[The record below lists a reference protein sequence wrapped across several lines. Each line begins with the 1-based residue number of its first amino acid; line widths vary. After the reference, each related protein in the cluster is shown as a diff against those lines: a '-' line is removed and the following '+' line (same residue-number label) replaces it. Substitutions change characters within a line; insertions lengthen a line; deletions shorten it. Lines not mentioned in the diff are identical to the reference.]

1 MYSNYP
7 YLYKSVGNYC
17 FVLRVLVDVVFSHGK
32 CQNIRLRRYF
42 KMKKRNILVGLL
54 VGTMVIG
61 SLTGCGSGKK
71 EATTEATTT
80 ESSTEGNSTE
90 AGAEEGSEENSEGAS
105 EESSETNSESDD
117 SGLDENGVYL
127 GDYSNFTYTR
137 EYTAPT
143 DQDVEETIND
153 VLESNE
159 TREYKEEGTVAD
171 GDTVVVSFTGSV
183 DGKVMDGL
191 SGEQEE
197 LTIGDG
203 TFIADFENALVG
215 HKVGETFN
223 VDVEFPEDY
232 SEEDVAGKTATM
244 SVVVNSIA
252 GPVQKVE
259 LTDEWVKDNTDYDT
273 VEDYKAGIMD
283 TLEKQAEEMADSS
296 AIYSLIND
304 LYNVS
309 YAEVSDE
316 EIDAEANKTID
327 QYKQDAED
335 MDMTYEDYVKQ
346 LQGYDASTDTEE
358 ASESESTEAASEVE
372 SESEST
378 ETGSEVESESET
390 STEVE
395 TETSTAVDPVES
407 FEQSI
412 RNAARDTIEQEKI
425 IAAFAEKES
434 VDLSDDAFDAYL
446 ERQASLYG
454 YESKDEFKEELDA
467 VGYSDYIQN
476 IFKEYQVGKKLM
488 EISKLVTLDVV
499 EAETDTEAISEDG
512 TEAETD
518 VSTDDTEVTTEVAS
532 EEDTTASDEDVSLS
546 VGDEVSLE
554 ETEEV
559 TE

>member
-1 MYSNYP
+1 
-7 YLYKSVGNYC
+7 
-17 FVLRVLVDVVFSHGK
+17 
-32 CQNIRLRRYF
+32 
-42 KMKKRNILVGLL
+42 MKKRNILVGLL

-61 SLTGCGSGKK
+61 SLTGCGSDKK
-71 EATTEATTT
+71 TTAETATTEAST
-80 ESSTEGNSTE
+80 EEGSTEGSSTEG
-90 AGAEEGSEENSEGAS
+90 S
-105 EESSETNSESDD
+105 EESSEDASDDSSETESESGDSSETESESDTSD
-117 SGLDENGVYL
+117 LDENGVYL

-143 DQDVEETIND
+143 DKDVEDTIND

-171 GDTVVVSFTGSV
+171 GDTVVVSFTGTV
-183 DGKVMDGL
+183 DGKEMDGL

-203 TFIADFENALVG
+203 TFIADFENALIG

-232 SEEDVAGKTATM
+232 SEEDVAGKTAIM

-252 GPVQKVE
+252 GPVQKVD

-283 TLEKQAEEMADSS
+283 TLEKQAEDFADSS

-346 LQGYDASTDTEE
+346 LQGYDISTNTEE
-358 ASESESTEAASEVE
+358 DAESESTEA
-372 SESEST
+372 
-378 ETGSEVESESET
+378 GSEVESESET
-390 STEVE
+390 TTEVE
-395 TETSTAVDPVES
+395 TEASTTVDPVES

-434 VDLSDDAFDAYL
+434 VDLSDEAFDAYL

-467 VGYSDYIQN
+467 VGYSDYIQD
-476 IFKEYQVGKKLM
+476 IFREYQVGKKLM
-488 EISKLVTLDVV
+488 EISKLVTLDVA

-512 TEAETD
+512 TEAETN
-518 VSTDDTEVTTEVAS
+518 VSTDDTEVTTEVTS
-532 EEDTTASDEDVSLS
+532 EEDTTASDEEVTLS
-546 VGDEVSLE
+546 VDDELSLKE
-554 ETEEV
+554 AF
-559 TE
+559 

>member
-1 MYSNYP
+1 
-7 YLYKSVGNYC
+7 
-17 FVLRVLVDVVFSHGK
+17 
-32 CQNIRLRRYF
+32 
-42 KMKKRNILVGLL
+42 MKKRNILVGLL
-54 VGTMVIG
+54 VGTMVIS

-71 EATTEATTT
+71 ESTTEATTT
-80 ESSTEGNSTE
+80 EASTEKSTKD
-90 AGAEEGSEENSEGAS
+90 GSTEGSEESSEGAS
-105 EESSETNSESDD
+105 EESSEEESES
-117 SGLDENGVYL
+117 STSELDENGVYL

-143 DQDVEETIND
+143 DQDVEDTIND

-215 HKVGETFN
+215 HKVGETFD

-296 AIYSLIND
+296 AIYTLVND

-316 EIDAEANKTID
+316 EIDAEANKTIE
-327 QYKQDAED
+327 QYKQDAKD

-358 ASESESTEAASEVE
+358 ASESESTEEGSEAESESETSTKVE

-378 ETGSEVESESET
+378 EAGSEVESESET

-395 TETSTAVDPVES
+395 TETSATVDPVES

-425 IAAFAEKES
+425 ITAFAEKES
-434 VDLSDDAFDAYL
+434 VDLSDEAFDAYL
-446 ERQASLYG
+446 ENQASLYG

-467 VGYSDYIQN
+467 VGYSDYIQD
-476 IFKEYQVGKKLM
+476 IFREYQVGKKLI
-488 EISKLVTLDVV
+488 EISKLVTLDTV

-518 VSTDDTEVTTEVAS
+518 VSTDDTEVATEVAS

-554 ETEEV
+554 ETEVV

>member
-1 MYSNYP
+1 
-7 YLYKSVGNYC
+7 
-17 FVLRVLVDVVFSHGK
+17 
-32 CQNIRLRRYF
+32 
-42 KMKKRNILVGLL
+42 MKKRNILVGLL
-54 VGTMVIG
+54 VGTMVIS
-61 SLTGCGSGKK
+61 SLTGCGSDKK
-71 EATTEATTT
+71 ESTTEATTT
-80 ESSTEGNSTE
+80 EASTEESAKDSTTDVSEGSSEAESESST
-90 AGAEEGSEENSEGAS
+90 SE
-105 EESSETNSESDD
+105 
-117 SGLDENGVYL
+117 LDENGVYL

-143 DQDVEETIND
+143 DQDVEDTIND

-183 DGKVMDGL
+183 DGKEMDGL

-283 TLEKQAEEMADSS
+283 TLEKQAEELADSS
-296 AIYSLIND
+296 AIYTLVND

-316 EIDAEANKTID
+316 EIDAEANKTIE
-327 QYKQDAED
+327 QYKQDAKD

-358 ASESESTEAASEVE
+358 ASESESTEAGSEAESESKAASEVE

-378 ETGSEVESESET
+378 EAGSEVESESET

-395 TETSTAVDPVES
+395 TETSATVDPVES

-425 IAAFAEKES
+425 ITAFAEKES
-434 VDLSDDAFDAYL
+434 VDLSDEAFDAYL
-446 ERQASLYG
+446 ENQASLYG
-454 YESKDEFKEELDA
+454 YDSKDEFKEELDA
-467 VGYSDYIQN
+467 VGYSDYIQD
-476 IFKEYQVGKKLM
+476 IFREYQVGKKLM
-488 EISKLVTLDVV
+488 EISKLITLDTV

-532 EEDTTASDEDVSLS
+532 EEGTTVSDEDVSLS

-554 ETEEV
+554 ETEVV

>member
-1 MYSNYP
+1 
-7 YLYKSVGNYC
+7 
-17 FVLRVLVDVVFSHGK
+17 
-32 CQNIRLRRYF
+32 
-42 KMKKRNILVGLL
+42 MKKRNILVGLL
-54 VGTMVIG
+54 VGTMVIS
-61 SLTGCGSGKK
+61 SLTGCGSDKK
-71 EATTEATTT
+71 ESTTEATTT
-80 ESSTEGNSTE
+80 EASTKESAKDSSTEG
-90 AGAEEGSEENSEGAS
+90 SEESSEDAS
-105 EESSETNSESDD
+105 EESSEAGSESDT
-117 SGLDENGVYL
+117 SELDENGVYL

-143 DQDVEETIND
+143 DQDVEDTIND

-171 GDTVVVSFTGSV
+171 GDTVVISFTGSV
-183 DGKVMDGL
+183 DGKEMDGL

-215 HKVGETFN
+215 HKVGETFD

-283 TLEKQAEEMADSS
+283 TLEKQAEELADSS
-296 AIYSLIND
+296 AIYTLVND

-316 EIDAEANKTID
+316 EIDAEANKTIE
-327 QYKQDAED
+327 QYKQDAKD

-358 ASESESTEAASEVE
+358 ASESESTEAGSEAESESEASSEVE

-378 ETGSEVESESET
+378 EAGSEVESESET

-395 TETSTAVDPVES
+395 TETSATVDPVES

-425 IAAFAEKES
+425 ITAFAEKES
-434 VDLSDDAFDAYL
+434 VDLSDEAFDAYL
-446 ERQASLYG
+446 ENQASLYG
-454 YESKDEFKEELDA
+454 YDSKDEFKEELDA
-467 VGYSDYIQN
+467 VGYSDYIQD
-476 IFKEYQVGKKLM
+476 IFREYQVGKKLM
-488 EISKLVTLDVV
+488 EISKLITLDTV

-554 ETEEV
+554 ETEVV

>member
-1 MYSNYP
+1 
-7 YLYKSVGNYC
+7 
-17 FVLRVLVDVVFSHGK
+17 
-32 CQNIRLRRYF
+32 
-42 KMKKRNILVGLL
+42 MKKRNILVGLL

-71 EATTEATTT
+71 EATTEATTAEAST
-80 ESSTEGNSTE
+80 EERSTEGSSTE
-90 AGAEEGSEENSEGAS
+90 AGAEENSENAS
-105 EESSETNSESDD
+105 EESSETETDSD

-203 TFIADFENALVG
+203 TFITDFENALVG

-252 GPVQKVE
+252 GPIQKVE

-273 VEDYKAGIMD
+273 VEAYKAGIMD

-327 QYKQDAED
+327 QYKQDAKD

-346 LQGYDASTDTEE
+346 LQGYDTSTDTEE
-358 ASESESTEAASEVE
+358 ASESESTEAGSEVE
-372 SESEST
+372 SESES
-378 ETGSEVESESET
+378 EAGSEVESESET

-395 TETSTAVDPVES
+395 TEASTTVDPVES

-446 ERQASLYG
+446 ENQASLYG

-467 VGYSDYIQN
+467 VGYSDYIQD

-499 EAETDTEAISEDG
+499 EAETDTEAISENG

-554 ETEEV
+554 ETEKV

>member
-1 MYSNYP
+1 
-7 YLYKSVGNYC
+7 
-17 FVLRVLVDVVFSHGK
+17 
-32 CQNIRLRRYF
+32 
-42 KMKKRNILVGLL
+42 MKKRNILVGLL
-54 VGTMVIG
+54 VGTMVIS
-61 SLTGCGSGKK
+61 SLTGCGSDKK
-71 EATTEATTT
+71 ESTTEATTT
-80 ESSTEGNSTE
+80 EASTKESAKDSSTEG
-90 AGAEEGSEENSEGAS
+90 SEESSEDAS
-105 EESSETNSESDD
+105 EESSEAGSESDT
-117 SGLDENGVYL
+117 SELDENGVYL

-143 DQDVEETIND
+143 DQDVEDTIND

-183 DGKVMDGL
+183 DGKEMDGL

-197 LTIGDG
+197 ITIGDG

-215 HKVGETFN
+215 HKVGETFD

-283 TLEKQAEEMADSS
+283 TLEKQAEELADSS
-296 AIYSLIND
+296 AIYTLVND

-316 EIDAEANKTID
+316 EIDAEANKTIE
-327 QYKQDAED
+327 QYKQDAKD

-358 ASESESTEAASEVE
+358 ASESESTEEGSEAESESEAASEVE

-378 ETGSEVESESET
+378 EAGSEVESESET

-395 TETSTAVDPVES
+395 TETSATVDPVES

-425 IAAFAEKES
+425 ITAFAEKES
-434 VDLSDDAFDAYL
+434 VDLSDEAFDAYL
-446 ERQASLYG
+446 ENQASLYG
-454 YESKDEFKEELDA
+454 YDSKDEFKEELDA
-467 VGYSDYIQN
+467 VGYSDYIQD
-476 IFKEYQVGKKLM
+476 IFREYQVGKKLM
-488 EISKLVTLDVV
+488 EISKLITLDTV

-518 VSTDDTEVTTEVAS
+518 VSTDDTEVTTEIAS

-554 ETEEV
+554 ETEVV

>member
-1 MYSNYP
+1 
-7 YLYKSVGNYC
+7 
-17 FVLRVLVDVVFSHGK
+17 
-32 CQNIRLRRYF
+32 
-42 KMKKRNILVGLL
+42 MKKRNILVGLL
-54 VGTMVIG
+54 VGTMVIS

-90 AGAEEGSEENSEGAS
+90 AGAEESEENSEDAS
-105 EESSETNSESDD
+105 EESSETDSESDA

-127 GDYSNFTYTR
+127 GDYSKFTYTR

-143 DQDVEETIND
+143 DQDVEDTIND

-183 DGKVMDGL
+183 DGKEMDGL

-252 GPVQKVE
+252 GPIQKVE

-358 ASESESTEAASEVE
+358 ASESESTEAESELETGTEVE

-378 ETGSEVESESET
+378 EAGSEVESESET

-467 VGYSDYIQN
+467 VGYSDYIQD

-518 VSTDDTEVTTEVAS
+518 VSTDDTEVATEVAS

>member
-1 MYSNYP
+1 
-7 YLYKSVGNYC
+7 
-17 FVLRVLVDVVFSHGK
+17 
-32 CQNIRLRRYF
+32 
-42 KMKKRNILVGLL
+42 MKKRNILVGLL
-54 VGTMVIG
+54 VGTMVIS

-71 EATTEATTT
+71 ESTTEATTT
-80 ESSTEGNSTE
+80 EAATTEDSTEESTKDSSTD
-90 AGAEEGSEENSEGAS
+90 GSEESSEDAS
-105 EESSETNSESDD
+105 EESSEAGSESDT
-117 SGLDENGVYL
+117 SELDENGVYL
-127 GDYSNFTYTR
+127 GDYSSFTYTR

-143 DQDVEETIND
+143 DQDVEDTIND

-296 AIYSLIND
+296 AIYTLVND

-316 EIDAEANKTID
+316 EIDAEANKTIE
-327 QYKQDAED
+327 QYKQDAKD

-346 LQGYDASTDTEE
+346 LQGYDASTSTEE
-358 ASESESTEAASEVE
+358 SESESTEAGSEIESESETGTEVE

-378 ETGSEVESESET
+378 EADSEVESESET

-395 TETSTAVDPVES
+395 TETTATVDPVES

-412 RNAARDTIEQEKI
+412 RNAARDAIEQEKI
-425 IAAFAEKES
+425 ITAFAEKES
-434 VDLSDDAFDAYL
+434 VDLSDEAFDAYL
-446 ERQASLYG
+446 ENQASLYG

-467 VGYSDYIQN
+467 VGYSDYIQD
-476 IFKEYQVGKKLM
+476 IFREYQVGKKLM
-488 EISKLVTLDVV
+488 EISKLVTLDTV
-499 EAETDTEAISEDG
+499 EAETDTEATSEDG

-518 VSTDDTEVTTEVAS
+518 VSTDDTEVATEVAS
-532 EEDTTASDEDVSLS
+532 EEEDTTASDEDVSLS

-554 ETEEV
+554 ETEVV

>member
-1 MYSNYP
+1 
-7 YLYKSVGNYC
+7 
-17 FVLRVLVDVVFSHGK
+17 
-32 CQNIRLRRYF
+32 
-42 KMKKRNILVGLL
+42 MKKRNILVGLL
-54 VGTMVIG
+54 VGTMIVG

-71 EATTEATTT
+71 EATTEATAT
-80 ESSTEGNSTE
+80 ESSTEGGSTEGNSTE
-90 AGAEEGSEENSEGAS
+90 AGAEEGSEKNSEDAS
-105 EESSETNSESDD
+105 EESSETDSESDT

-143 DQDVEETIND
+143 DQDVEDTIND

-183 DGKVMDGL
+183 DGKEMDGL

-232 SEEDVAGKTATM
+232 AEEDVAGKTATM

-252 GPVQKVE
+252 GPIQKVE

-346 LQGYDASTDTEE
+346 LQGYDVSTDTEE
-358 ASESESTEAASEVE
+358 ASESESTEAGSEVE
-372 SESEST
+372 SESEA
-378 ETGSEVESESET
+378 GSEVESESET

-395 TETSTAVDPVES
+395 TEASTTVDPVES

-412 RNAARDTIEQEKI
+412 RNAARDAIEQEKI

-467 VGYSDYIQN
+467 VGYSDYIQD

-499 EAETDTEAISEDG
+499 EAETDTEAISENG

-518 VSTDDTEVTTEVAS
+518 VPTDDTEVATEVAS
-532 EEDTTASDEDVSLS
+532 EEDTTDSDEDISLS

-554 ETEEV
+554 ETEVV